1 MALLAVL
8 AAQSL
13 PIEPGTHFFDGA
25 NYFTVKEVR
34 MGTYVWM
41 TTSDDSELT
50 LEKTDDS
57 HFKLIPSRQAEDPI
71 FGADFGA
78 QVNYGEAGGTKY
90 LTLHND
96 MGEMV
101 WILHQTSLSADQCD
115 ARQAQD
121 SEQELTYDLI
131 SSRLLNMCYLMQFSK
146 QELRLKRN
154 EVFARH
160 GYRFNSPDLQR
171 RFSSYD
177 WYRPGDDNSSVSLSH
192 VEQVN
197 VALMK
202 RAEYI
207 AEDDLEYEDTPGV
220 TEASREVAYV
230 SNEVD
235 FIAALNS
242 NTIIEINAGTT
253 LNLSKVLNRRDF
265 FELGDKRA
273 YTFDFAGQKESDRPY
288 AVSYEV
294 FQGRELVLLNLR
306 NVTIRGGAN
315 VSIVVEP
322 QEANVLRLVNCRNV
336 EIKNVTMGHLVEGH
350 CDGNVVCL
358 EECADITLSNCDLF
372 GCGAYGIHARR
383 SSNIKMEHSVIR
395 DCSYGIMEIY
405 DCTQC
410 EFIHCD
416 FLRNRQFGL
425 IDVNDNCY
433 GISFSDCN
441 FAENTGKLFDLRSTV
456 NMSGCKVAH
465 ADQTKLGDTSLIEQ
479 DAENRWT
486 SDVVPHALNRG
497 LGPK

>member
-1 MALLAVL
+1 M
-8 AAQSL
+8 
-13 PIEPGTHFFDGA
+13 
-25 NYFTVKEVR
+25 
-34 MGTYVWM
+34 
-41 TTSDDSELT
+41 
-50 LEKTDDS
+50 
-57 HFKLIPSRQAEDPI
+57 
-71 FGADFGA
+71 
-78 QVNYGEAGGTKY
+78 
-90 LTLHND
+90 
-96 MGEMV
+96 
-101 WILHQTSLSADQCD
+101 
-115 ARQAQD
+115 
-121 SEQELTYDLI
+121 
-131 SSRLLNMCYLMQFSK
+131 
-146 QELRLKRN
+146 
-154 EVFARH
+154 
-160 GYRFNSPDLQR
+160 
-171 RFSSYD
+171 
-177 WYRPGDDNSSVSLSH
+177 
-192 VEQVN
+192 
-197 VALMK
+197 
-202 RAEYI
+202 
-207 AEDDLEYEDTPGV
+207 
-220 TEASREVAYV
+220 
-230 SNEVD
+230 
-235 FIAALNS
+235 
-242 NTIIEINAGTT
+242 
-253 LNLSKVLNRRDF
+253 
-265 FELGDKRA
+265 
-273 YTFDFAGQKESDRPY
+273 
-288 AVSYEV
+288 
-294 FQGRELVLLNLR
+294 VLLNLR